1 MVFGSTRGL
10 AAGLTAAGFGV
21 GSALTVIPIQGMIA
35 SGGYETAFLHFGL
48 GQGMRG
54 GSAYSRALGRTPR
67 RAQRTRC
74 GGSVDLPLGLI
85 LTR

>member
-54 GSAYSRALGRTPR
+54 LRLGVQSSTGPHSTPGAAHSVR
-67 RAQRTRC
+67 RQR
-74 GGSVDLPLGLI
+74 
-85 LTR
+85 